1 MLIAFGGLPGT
12 GKTTVARELA
22 RRLGAVHVRLD
33 TIEQAMRSC
42 GVVKADVGP
51 AGYVVAYGV
60 AEDNLRI
67 GRIVVADTVNPVQAT
82 RDAWLDVARRAG
94 ARVREVEVI
103 WSDPV
108 EHRHRVE
115 TRTADIEGHQLP
127 TWQAVVER
135 HYEGWDRPH
144 VVVDTALLGVDEQVA
159 ALVDRLGLDEA
170 RTT

>member
-1 MLIAFGGLPGT
+1 MLVSFGGLPGT
-12 GKTTVARELA
+12 GKTSVARALA

-42 GVVKADVGP
+42 DVLKADVGA
-51 AGYVVAYGV
+51 AGYAVAYGV

-94 ARVREVEVI
+94 VRAVEVEVI
-103 WSDPV
+103 CSDPA
-108 EHRHRVE
+108 EHRRRVE

-127 TWQAVVER
+127 TWQAVVGR
-135 HYEGWDRPH
+135 HYESWDRPH
-144 VVVDTALLGVDEQVA
+144 VVVDTALLGVDEQVTG
-159 ALVDRLGLDEA
+159 LVDRLGLDEA